1 MNNYKTGKIYV
12 IDNDEGIG
20 YVIDG
25 EKKYLFTI
33 TDSFTLFKELKKDDI
48 VRFRAERVND
58 TDRAFFVRKALK
70 KEKNNLN

>member
-1 MNNYKTGKIYV
+1 MNNYKTGKVYV
-12 IDNDEGIG
+12 INQDEGVG

-33 TDSFTLFKELKKDDI
+33 TDSYTSFNELKKDDI
-48 VRFRAERVND
+48 VRFRAEQVND
-58 TDRAFFVRKALK
+58 IDRAFFVKKSLK